1 MIQSMN
7 NLDRIDLALLN
18 ELQRDARQTVQQLAE
33 AVGLSGTPCWKRV
46 KAMEE
51 AGVILGYTARIDR
64 DKVGLSQ
71 CVMAEINLDRH
82 AEDGVRLFE
91 QAVAASPQIVSCYA
105 TTGAADYVIQVLVAD
120 IQGYERF
127 LHDTAFKLPGVSHV
141 RSSVV
146 LRELKSAVRLPIAEP
161 AASARSGDAASPAR
175 SSRAA
180 PARPRRAPRA

>member
-1 MIQSMN
+1 MN
-7 NLDRIDLALLN
+7 PLDRIDLALLN

-46 KAMEE
+46 KALEE
-51 AGVILGYTARIDR
+51 AGVILGYTARLDR
-64 DKVGLSQ
+64 DKLGLRQ
-71 CVMAEINLDRH
+71 CVIAEINLDRH
-82 AEDGVRLFE
+82 AEDGVRQFE

-146 LRELKSAVRLPIAEP
+146 LRELKSAVRLPLAEP
-161 AASARSGDAASPAR
+161 ATAPPDRGAAGAGPAR
-175 SSRAA
+175 AGSE
-180 PARPRRAPRA
+180 ARPRPRPRPPG

>member
-1 MIQSMN
+1 MIE
-7 NLDRIDLALLN
+7 LDRIDLSLLN
-18 ELQRDARQTVQQLAE
+18 ELQRDSRQTVQQLAD

-51 AGVILGYTARIDR
+51 AGVILGYTARLDR
-64 DKVGLSQ
+64 DKLGLRQ
-71 CVMAEINLDRH
+71 CVIAEINLDRH
-82 AEDGVRLFE
+82 AEDVVRQFE
-91 QAVAASPQIVSCYA
+91 QAVAESPQIVSCYA

-146 LRELKSAVRLPIAEP
+146 LRELKSAVRLPIAAP
-161 AASARSGDAASPAR
+161 AGAAAPSARAAS
-175 SSRAA
+175 AA

>member
-1 MIQSMN
+1 MIRSMN
-7 NLDRIDLALLN
+7 ELDRIDLALLN
-18 ELQRDARQTVQQLAE
+18 ELQRDSRQTVQQLAE

-51 AGVILGYTARIDR
+51 AGVILGYTARLDR
-64 DKVGLSQ
+64 DKVGLRQ
-71 CVMAEINLDRH
+71 CVIAEINLDRH

-161 AASARSGDAASPAR
+161 VAPAGGAAAARPAR
-175 SSRAA
+175 AGSGAQA
-180 PARPRRAPRA
+180 LARRARRA